1 MGVSSQSVEPE
12 LATEPSPVRG
22 VSRNVFVLGWVSFFT
37 DLSSEMLYPML
48 PIFLTVTLGTPV
60 VLFGAIE
67 GIAEGTAGLSKVA
80 AGAWSDRLPNRRPL
94 IAAGYALSSVGK
106 LLLALSFVWPQAL
119 FARIFDRLGK
129 GTRTAPRDALIAD
142 SSRAGTRGRAFGFH
156 RALDTAG
163 AVVGPLVGLGLL
175 TLLGEGHLRLIFLI
189 AVLPAL
195 ASVAL
200 VRVARERTRSVP
212 KRESGRTKLDFSGAP
227 TSYWLFLGISVLFA
241 FGNSSDAFLL
251 LRASDVGL
259 GLTAVILAYVVYNI
273 AYTLLSFP
281 AGLAADRFGQ
291 RLILAAGFL
300 VFGFVYL
307 GFAMTDGTGALWF
320 LFAAYGLAMALT
332 EGVARALIS
341 DAAPAERRGT
351 FLGLYHTAIG
361 LTAVV
366 ASVLAGVLW
375 DQVSPAAPFVVGA
388 ATGIT
393 AAFLLLLL
401 SVNKPAAL
409 ATRAPA

>member
-1 MGVSSQSVEPE
+1 MGASSQSAEPD
-12 LATEPSPVRG
+12 LAAESSPVRG

-48 PIFLTVTLGTPV
+48 PFFLTVTLGTPV

-67 GIAEGTAGLSKVA
+67 GIAEGTAGVTKVVS
-80 AGAWSDRLPNRRPL
+80 GAWSDRLPKRRPL
-94 IAAGYALSSVGK
+94 IAGGYALSAVGK

-119 FARIFDRLGK
+119 FARVCDRLGK

-142 SSRAGTRGRAFGFH
+142 SSSAGTRGRAFGFH

-175 TLLGEGHLRLIFLI
+175 AAFGEGHLRFIFLL
-189 AVLPAL
+189 AVIPAI

-200 VRVARERTRSVP
+200 VRVARERARSVP
-212 KRESGRTKLDFSGAP
+212 KRQAARMKLDFSGAP
-227 TSYWLFLGISVLFA
+227 ASYWLFLGISFLFA

-251 LRASDVGL
+251 LRASDLGL

-273 AYTLLSFP
+273 AYTLLSYP
-281 AGLAADRFGQ
+281 AGLVADRFGQ
-291 RLILAAGFL
+291 RPILAAGFL
-300 VFGFVYL
+300 VFGLVYL
-307 GFAMTDGTGALWF
+307 GFAMTDGTGAIWP

-351 FLGLYHTAIG
+351 FLGLYHTTIG

-375 DQVSPAAPFVVGA
+375 DQVSPAAPFVLGA
-388 ATGIT
+388 ITGLT
-393 AAFLLLLL
+393 AAVLLLVL
-401 SVNKPAAL
+401 SVAKPTPTAMG
-409 ATRAPA
+409 APV